1 MGPDANPQIPGD
13 NDACWV
19 VGEVHPEDMY
29 AEHGK
34 VIHFGVPRQP
44 DDFVKEAVKAGLPRD
59 MVAFH
64 KQGHAQ
70 NVAEA
75 VFVFLDDRKIKADK
89 TLCRWRQ
96 QPGHLAGANPELTQ
110 SKLSYLKP

>member
-1 MGPDANPQIPGD
+1 MLGRGRGSSGGHVRRACKGD
-13 NDACWV
+13 SLWV
-19 VGEVHPEDMY
+19 T
-29 AEHGK
+29 
-34 VIHFGVPRQP
+34 RQP
-44 DDFVKEAVKAGLPRD
+44 DDFVKEAVKAGHPRD

-75 VFVFLDDRKIKADK
+75 VFVFLDDRKIKANK

-110 SKLSYLKP
+110 GKLSYFKP